1 MAKAATTFRAANA
14 DAASA
19 RAEVEDFLYAEAAL
33 LDTWD
38 LEAWLALFTDDGS
51 YLVPSL
57 DAPDASPEDSLYIIS
72 DDRARLG
79 SRVKQLLGRHT
90 WAENPVSRTRRIVAN
105 VRIRHD
111 DGETLRITANFA
123 VYRLRHELVDNY
135 IGRYEHELVRTRSG
149 LRFRVRKAILDLE
162 ALRPHGKVSFIV

>member
-1 MAKAATTFRAANA
+1 MAKAVAKAKTGTAN
-14 DAASA
+14 AASA

-38 LEAWLALFTDDGS
+38 LETWLALFTEDGC
-51 YLVPSL
+51 YLMPSL
-57 DAPDASPEDSLYIIS
+57 DAPDGTPENSLYLIS

-90 WAENPVSRTRRIVAN
+90 WAENPVSRTRRIVGN

-111 DGETLRITANFA
+111 DGETLRVTANFA
-123 VYRLRHELVDNY
+123 VYRLRHEMVDNY
-135 IGRYEHELVRTRSG
+135 VGRYEHELVRTKGG